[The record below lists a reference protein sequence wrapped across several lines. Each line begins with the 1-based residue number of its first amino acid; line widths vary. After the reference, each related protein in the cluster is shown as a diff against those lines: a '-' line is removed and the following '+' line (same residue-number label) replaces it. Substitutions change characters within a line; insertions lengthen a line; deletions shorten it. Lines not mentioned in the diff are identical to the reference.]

1 MSPSK
6 KLLTNIKFLI
16 ILQIT
21 GLIIW
26 SVGMYLIIG
35 CEAMKGLDGNEDVA
49 LLLTI
54 AGVPSIGLMLS
65 IFSFM
70 GWIIDKNFKY
80 RLLVGSVSVI
90 LIILGVILIPTKDE
104 HVLLGAVPLM
114 FFIVCSL
121 IPKEALNGSSSSSG
135 GGGCGGRGGCGGCGG
150 GG

>member
-35 CEAMKGLDGNEDVA
+35 REAMKGLDGDEDVA

-54 AGVPSIGLMLS
+54 LGVPCIGFMLS

-90 LIILGVILIPTKDE
+90 LIILGVIFIPTKDE
-104 HVLLGAVPLM
+104 HVLLVTICLLYTSP
-114 FFIVCSL
+114 S
-121 IPKEALNGSSSSSG
+121 PRD
-135 GGGCGGRGGCGGCGG
+135 RG
-150 GG
+150 